1 MTFFVDAV
9 QVCIIFCSYL
19 TSAVHGKLSGGLL
32 VKLKPGIKTQPV
44 LGILSMRLLMRR
56 FQSSKCRSAKCRYVV
71 SGSSFKFNL
80 WNSVQRFANF
90 ACTFADYALILCAGF
105 LLVINANLGPILHR
119 L

>member
-44 LGILSMRLLMRR
+44 LGILSVLIDEEISVLEVSVREMSVRGVGEFFQVQPVEFCAAFCKFCVHVCWLCTDIMRW
-56 FQSSKCRSAKCRYVV
+56 FPASD
-71 SGSSFKFNL
+71 
-80 WNSVQRFANF
+80 QR
-90 ACTFADYALILCAGF
+90 
-105 LLVINANLGPILHR
+105 
-119 L
+119 